1 MSVCIS
7 NCVSFFF
14 PINRRCSGCKKK
26 RSLRTNSFFEEFPR
40 VPLGTLLLTIYHF
53 VSEDSQRQTARRL
66 NLNPGLVSKI
76 YRRLQDVC
84 SRDLDERPFT
94 PFGGP
99 GAAVKCDESKFN
111 HKAKVRMLN
120 RCQKLQ
126 ETLKKSRAYH
136 CQFLGN
142 FRGNPRWLKT
152 NSTNYVLNTAWLV
165 APVLMR

>member
-1 MSVCIS
+1 MH
-7 NCVSFFF
+7 FKLRRLFF

-26 RSLRTNSFFEEFPR
+26 RSLLTNSFFEEFPR
-40 VPLGTLLLTIYHF
+40 VPLDTLFLAIYYF

-111 HKAKVRMLN
+111 HKAKVRTLN
-120 RCQKLQ
+120 KCQKLPV
-126 ETLKKSRAYH
+126 TLKKSQAYL
-136 CQFLGN
+136 CQFLEDS
-142 FRGNPRWLKT
+142 RGNLRWLKP
-152 NSTNYVLNTAWLV
+152 NSTNYVLNTVWLV
-165 APVLMR
+165 VPVLIS

>member
-1 MSVCIS
+1 MDQNAKIKGKQSIIAVNGCLILVLKS
-7 NCVSFFF
+7 RNNARMHFKLRRLFF

-94 PFGGP
+94 PFGGS

-111 HKAKVRMLN
+111 HKAKVRTLN
-120 RCQKLQ
+120 KCQKLLV
-126 ETLKKSRAYH
+126 TLKKSQAYL
-136 CQFLGN
+136 C
-142 FRGNPRWLKT
+142 
-152 NSTNYVLNTAWLV
+152 
-165 APVLMR
+165 